1 MKLQKTPV
9 QGRGFVRPENQNLQN
24 FGEIIPVISGVI
36 GGRETNIVSAR
47 ALHKALGVKRDFTTW
62 IKGRIDEYGFK
73 NGVDFEVV
81 ENLYFDSPKRGNQ
94 SVNIEQFDSGWTTK
108 RGGDRRSEDYL
119 ISTNMA
125 KELAMVERTEQ
136 GRAVRQYFIK
146 CEEELHKVAPVRS
159 AALRREL
166 KARIT
171 VASYFKPMCAALEA
185 YRAELGKNTLQHHYT
200 TEANMLARIV
210 LGGMTAKQW
219 AQANGITGEPRDHM
233 STLQLEHLSYLEQSN
248 ITLIETG
255 QDYHQ
260 RKAELIRLSQR
271 WLARRMEENSHA

>member
-1 MKLQKTPV
+1 MKLRKTPV
-9 QGRGFVRPENQNLQN
+9 QGQGFVRPENQNLQN

-36 GGRETNIVSAR
+36 GGREAAVVSAK
-47 ALHKALGVKRDFTTW
+47 ALHKALGVGKDFSTWITDRISEYDFTIGHDYSVHKTISPNLGKSPNGTAYSK
-62 IKGRIDEYGFK
+62 IKQSGRPGK
-73 NGVDFEVV
+73 
-81 ENLYFDSPKRGNQ
+81 
-94 SVNIEQFDSGWTTK
+94 
-108 RGGDRRSEDYL
+108 DYL
-119 ISTNMA
+119 LSVGMA
-125 KELAMVERTEQ
+125 KELAMIERTEQ

-248 ITLIETG
+248 ITLIELG

-271 WLARRMEENSHA
+271 WLARRMEVSSHA

>member
-1 MKLQKTPV
+1 MKLRKTPV
-9 QGRGFVRPENQNLQN
+9 QGQGFVRPENQSQQN
-24 FGEIIPVISGVI
+24 FCEIIPVSSGVI

-47 ALHKALGVKRDFTTW
+47 ALHKVLGVKRDFTTW

-73 NGVDFEVV
+73 KGVDFEFV
-81 ENLYFDSPKRGNQ
+81 ENLTSPNPVSAKSRQ
-94 SVNIEQFDSGWTTK
+94 RVEH
-108 RGGDRRSEDYL
+108 DYL
-119 ISTNMA
+119 STINMA

-159 AALRREL
+159 AVLRREL

-171 VASYFKPMCAALEA
+171 VASDFKPMCAALEA

-200 TEANMLARIV
+200 TESNMLARIV

-248 ITLIETG
+248 ITLIELG

-271 WLARRMEENSHA
+271 WLARRMEENSHV

>member
-1 MKLQKTPV
+1 MKFPKTPI
-9 QGRGFVRPENQNLQN
+9 QGQGFVRLENQNLQN
-24 FGEIIPVISGVI
+24 FGKIIPVISGVI

-47 ALHKALGVKRDFTTW
+47 ALHKALGVGRDFTTW
-62 IKGRIDEYGFK
+62 IKVRIDEYGFK
-73 NGVDFEVV
+73 KGVDFEFV
-81 ENLYFDSPKRGNQ
+81 ENLTSPNPVSAKSRQ
-94 SVNIEQFDSGWTTK
+94 RIEH
-108 RGGDRRSEDYL
+108 DYL
-119 ISTNMA
+119 STINMA

-219 AQANGITGEPRDHM
+219 ALANGITSEPRDHM

-248 ITLIETG
+248 ITLIELG

-271 WLARRMEENSHA
+271 WLARRMEENNHV

>member
-1 MKLQKTPV
+1 MKQKNNPI
-9 QGRGFVRPENQNLQN
+9 QGRGLLHPEQSQNVN
-24 FGEIIPVISGVI
+24 FAEIIPVISGVI
-36 GGRETNIVSAR
+36 GGSETNIVSAR
-47 ALHKALGVKRDFTTW
+47 ALHKALGVKRDFTNW
-62 IKGRIDEYGFK
+62 IKGRIEEYGFK
-73 NGVDFEVV
+73 KGVDFELV
-81 ENLYFDSPKRGNQ
+81 EYLTSPNPASAKSRQ
-94 SVNIEQFDSGWTTK
+94 QLAH
-108 RGGDRRSEDYL
+108 DYL
-119 ISTNMA
+119 LTVNMA

-136 GRAVRQYFIK
+136 GRAVRLYFIR
-146 CEEELHKVAPVRS
+146 CEEELHKAAPEKA

-171 VASYFKPMCAALEA
+171 VASYFKPMCASLDLL
-185 YRAELGKNTLQHHYT
+185 RAEQGKTTQPYHYT

-210 LGGMTAKQW
+210 LGGMTARQW

-255 QDYHQ
+255 QDYRQ

-271 WLARRMEENSHA
+271 WLARRMEENSHV

>member
-1 MKLQKTPV
+1 MKLRKTPV
-9 QGRGFVRPENQNLQN
+9 QGQGFVRPENQSQQN

-73 NGVDFEVV
+73 KGVDFEFV
-81 ENLYFDSPKRGNQ
+81 ENLTSPNPVSAKSRQ
-94 SVNIEQFDSGWTTK
+94 RVEH
-108 RGGDRRSEDYL
+108 DYL
-119 ISTNMA
+119 STINMA

-233 STLQLEHLSYLEQSN
+233 SVLQLEHLSYLEQSN
-248 ITLIETG
+248 ITLIELG

-271 WLARRMEENSHA
+271 WLARRMEENSHV

>member
-1 MKLQKTPV
+1 MKLRKTPV

-24 FGEIIPVISGVI
+24 FGEILPVISGVI
-36 GGRETNIVSAR
+36 GGSETNIVSAR

-73 NGVDFEVV
+73 KGVDFEFV
-81 ENLYFDSPKRGNQ
+81 ENLTSPNPVSAKSRQ
-94 SVNIEQFDSGWTTK
+94 RVEH
-108 RGGDRRSEDYL
+108 DYL
-119 ISTNMA
+119 STINMA

-171 VASYFKPMCAALEA
+171 VASYYDPMCDALEA
-185 YRAELGKNTLQHHYT
+185 YRAEQGKKTLKHHYAN
-200 TEANMLARIV
+200 EANMLARIV
-210 LGGMTAKQW
+210 LGGMTARQW

-248 ITLIETG
+248 ITLIELG

-271 WLARRMEENSHA
+271 WLARRMEENSHV